1 MSGKSS
7 PGTEQPENSYDSPRR
22 SERQAAI
29 LDAVRKNG
37 AASVGKLAKE
47 LGVTQQTIRRDLKSL
62 EDSGLLQKGFGG
74 AFASPGIAQY
84 GRGERQGLL
93 VSVKRQLVQALEPF
107 IQSNSTMFVGLGTT
121 FDSLHEVLIKH
132 PGVFIATP
140 NLEVAYSC
148 ALKTEASVYISGG
161 YVRSKDPTVLTVPDE
176 SRDRF
181 KFDIAVLGA
190 SAIDDEGAVLEFDPL
205 EVELVHAI
213 LPHSR
218 QVILVA
224 HEEKFGKRAP
234 HRVTTLDKVDVV
246 ITNGNA
252 ISKLNPQALPKGLK
266 TVVLGDAPS
275 GA

>member
-1 MSGKSS
+1 MSGKIS
-7 PGTEQPENSYDSPRR
+7 PGAEQQDNANDSLRR

-37 AASVGKLAKE
+37 SASVSDLARE

-62 EDSGLLQKGFGG
+62 NDSGLLQKGFGG
-74 AFASPGIAQY
+74 AFASPGIVQY
-84 GRGERQGLL
+84 GRGERQNLL
-93 VSVKRQLVQALEPF
+93 VSVKRQLVQALEPL
-107 IQSNSTMFVGLGTT
+107 IHPNSTMFVGLGTT
-121 FDSLHEVLIKH
+121 FDSLHEVLIRH
-132 PGVFIATP
+132 PSVFVATP

-148 ALKTEASVYISGG
+148 AMKTEASVYVYGG

-176 SRDRF
+176 SRNRF

-190 SAIDDEGAVLEFDPL
+190 SAIDEDGTVLEFDPL
-205 EVELVHAI
+205 EVDLVHAI

-234 HRVTTLDKVDVV
+234 HRVTTLDKVDVL
-246 ITNGNA
+246 ITNGGA
-252 ISKLNPQALPKGLK
+252 LEKLRSSMIPKSLQI
-266 TVVLGDAPS
+266 TLVE
-275 GA
+275 